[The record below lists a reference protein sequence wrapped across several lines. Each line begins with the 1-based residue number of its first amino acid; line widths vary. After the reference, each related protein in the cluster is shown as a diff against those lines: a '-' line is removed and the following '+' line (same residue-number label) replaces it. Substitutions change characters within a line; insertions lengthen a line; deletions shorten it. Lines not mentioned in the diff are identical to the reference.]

1 MNRQRYLDL
10 VRHEACLL
18 TEAEIEEG
26 WHFCEEF
33 DFMLI
38 GPGMQELRCC
48 DCPCAAEAK
57 KEVVKEVWTR
67 KLERKMKL
75 ACKDESQR

>member
-1 MNRQRYLDL
+1 MNRQRYLEL
-10 VRHEACLL
+10 EGHEACLL

-75 ACKDESQR
+75 AYKNES